1 MLKSFISLPP
11 PKEFPPPSKD
21 KKRHSVSKLFKGNL
35 KPKRNYL

>member
-11 PKEFPPPSKD
+11 PKEFPPQSKD
-21 KKRHSVSKLFKGNL
+21 KKIHNGSKQFNRNL